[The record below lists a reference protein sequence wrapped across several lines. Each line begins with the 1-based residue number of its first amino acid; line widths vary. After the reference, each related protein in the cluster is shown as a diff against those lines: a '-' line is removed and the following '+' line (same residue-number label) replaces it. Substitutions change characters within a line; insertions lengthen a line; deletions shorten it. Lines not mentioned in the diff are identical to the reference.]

1 MSRKVEVS
9 AHGTVVDYTS
19 QSSTSYA
26 ATNAID
32 GSTSSYWRCNS
43 PTGAYITLMLSAPAA
58 ITRVRLYIGNTSYR
72 ASEWKLSGSNDGA
85 LFEDIYAGTISNATG
100 WQEFSFE
107 NSAAYQYI
115 RWTCVSGAST
125 SRLYLYEI
133 ELFQTLVFEYT
144 KADGKYI
151 ALKFDQELLGDVS
164 GKTPIPVGGW
174 GTGDKEQPI
183 VAVTSSGDYSTSYPA
198 SNVMDGSTSNYW
210 RSSSV
215 AGSYLILDFG
225 EPVVIGGFNIYQSTS
240 YYPKE
245 IKASGS
251 NDGSAY
257 TEIGTSRDDG
267 SAQGWKTFSYNNS
280 VAYQYYKLE
289 FTDYAST
296 SRLYIY
302 EIKAFVAKPV
312 GNEQAFEVKG
322 KVYTYVPD
330 GELVDESFDVAS
342 VSRHETE
349 ENTILLE
356 IDDYDRFESVIGE
369 LTVTYTRLLG
379 NLSGAGG
386 AVEDFVVS
394 FQPEDLV
401 WKGDQ
406 NDAEHISLS
415 VQASGFLTKVT
426 YSDTAENEHIEISVT
441 ATGVLTHIDDL

>member
-1 MSRKVEVS
+1 MSREVEALVRGS
-9 AHGTVVDYTS
+9 VVDYTS

-43 PTGAYITLMLSAPAA
+43 PTGAYITLMLSAPEA
-58 ITRVRLYIGNTSYR
+58 ITKVRLYIGNTSYR
-72 ASEWKLSGSNDGA
+72 ASKWKLSGSNDGSA
-85 LFEDIYAGTISNATG
+85 FEDIYTGTIANATG

-174 GTGDKEQPI
+174 PASDEEAPI
-183 VAVTSSGDYSTSYPA
+183 VSVTSSGDYSTSYPA
-198 SNVMDGSTSNYW
+198 ANVIDGSTSSYW
-210 RSSSV
+210 QTRTV
-215 AGSYLILDFG
+215 AGSYLVLDLG
-225 EPVVIGGFNIYQSTS
+225 DAVVIGGFDIYQSTS
-240 YYPKE
+240 YYPKA
-245 IKASGS
+245 IKVSGS
-251 NDGSAY
+251 NDGAEY
-257 TEIGTSRDDG
+257 TEIGAAQNDG
-267 SAQGWKTFSYNNS
+267 TAADWKRFGFTNS
-280 VAYQYYKLE
+280 EAYRYYKVE

-322 KVYTYVPD
+322 KVYTYVPG
-330 GELVDESFDVAS
+330 GELVDKAFNVVN
-342 VSRHETE
+342 VSRHKTE

-386 AVEDFVVS
+386 AVEDFVTS
-394 FQPEDLV
+394 FQPNDLV

-406 NDAEHISLS
+406 NDIEHIALYTQATGSLRR
-415 VQASGFLTKVT
+415 VT
-426 YSDTAENEHIEISVT
+426 HNDMQEHEHIELVVLPV
-441 ATGVLTHIDDL
+441 GVLTHIDDI